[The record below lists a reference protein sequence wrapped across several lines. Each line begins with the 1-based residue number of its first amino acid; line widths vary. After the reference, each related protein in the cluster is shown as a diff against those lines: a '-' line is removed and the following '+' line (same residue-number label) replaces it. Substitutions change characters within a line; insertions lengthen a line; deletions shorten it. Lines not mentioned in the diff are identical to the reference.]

1 MKNKRILIWALS
13 AVVYLVLVIAA
24 YSIYDTVQGSE
35 KEKNHDQHSMQMES
49 VNVETSN
56 VLMG

>member
-56 VLMG
+56 V